1 MGDHDGLQL
10 RRGGRQMAAL
20 VHNRV
25 QLRWQCVALQHAM
38 HERSWTGVKRRTLL
52 AQHSFVLTTNGAAS
66 ASEQLL
72 RLEQPRV
79 WIASVPRVAAPLQ
92 LEPLHAMLIL
102 PVPRRASGEAVTQH
116 VARLLCGLDNAA
128 REAQQT
134 GEGSTLVL
142 KLKHVV
148 APVWGSASNGE
159 GGKCGGARE
168 RGEAR
173 GEQAERG
180 CVVAGCELF

>member
-1 MGDHDGLQL
+1 MQRDELCGTSSLSFEKQQKLLKQL
-10 RRGGRQMAAL
+10 KKK
-20 VHNRV
+20 N
-25 QLRWQCVALQHAM
+25 
-38 HERSWTGVKRRTLL
+38 K
-52 AQHSFVLTTNGAAS
+52 NNAS
-66 ASEQLL
+66 
-72 RLEQPRV
+72 PRV
-79 WIASVPRVAAPLQ
+79 RIASVPRVAAPLQ

-102 PVPRRASGEAVTQH
+102 PVPRRASSEAVTQH

-128 REAQQT
+128 REVQQT

-148 APVWGSASNGE
+148 ASVWGSASKGE